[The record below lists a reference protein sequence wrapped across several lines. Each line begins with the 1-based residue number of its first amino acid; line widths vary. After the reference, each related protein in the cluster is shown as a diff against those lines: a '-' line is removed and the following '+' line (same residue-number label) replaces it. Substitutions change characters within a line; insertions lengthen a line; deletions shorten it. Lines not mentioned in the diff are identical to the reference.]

1 MHDFLKPNPQ
11 FRPSLAEL
19 VPVLLAPYHQHG
31 GRNVEIDG
39 SAIDVTQSSAVM
51 ISLVISE
58 LATNAVKY
66 GTWRHPGGLVRVSW
80 SVHERQDGSRML
92 RFSWREE
99 GGPKVASPT
108 KKGYGSNVLKFAIEQ
123 GLKGSFV
130 TQYEPSGLHCTWSM
144 PWTKPVSRQQ
154 EF

>member
-1 MHDFLKPNPQ
+1 
-11 FRPSLAEL
+11 
-19 VPVLLAPYHQHG
+19 
-31 GRNVEIDG
+31 
-39 SAIDVTQSSAVM
+39 
-51 ISLVISE
+51 
-58 LATNAVKY
+58 
-66 GTWRHPGGLVRVSW
+66 
-80 SVHERQDGSRML
+80 ML